1 MLRTQQSNLN
11 LSIGQAVV
19 LGQTVIL
26 GLDKAWGAMRRIVD
40 GFIAEE
46 QAWADPRP

>member
-1 MLRTQQSNLN
+1 MLRAQQSNMD

-26 GLDKAWGAMRRIVD
+26 GQDKAWGEMRRIVD
-40 GFIAEE
+40 GLIAEE
-46 QAWADPRP
+46 QSGADPRP